1 MAGKFSKKRSAAQS
15 SWLFGLV
22 LIALLLAAVFFGA
35 RWVLRASKAL
45 REKAP
50 AAENA
55 SASASPTPETSAPEA
70 SEPETMQAPETDTN
84 TQPQPDTQTQSLPE
98 APSSEA
104 SRVTLMALGDNLIH
118 NTVYWSAETPD
129 GGYDFTPFYAA
140 IAPVV
145 QQYDIACIN
154 QETILVDDPAL
165 YANYPNFG
173 SPTQVADALADTGF
187 SVVTGAT
194 NHCFDKG
201 ETGILDTCRYWREH
215 HPDITTLGIHDS
227 QPDAQTLRV
236 VEKNG
241 IRLAF
246 LNYTYGL
253 NGGAPQKSWM
263 IDRFGSFDAVKDDLA
278 RAKEAAD
285 FVIVFAHWGE
295 ENTFRPNEYEKNWA
309 QVLADG
315 GADLIIGGHPH
326 VVQPAHILMADGGRE
341 VPVFYSLGNF
351 LSHQT
356 KPQNMLGGM
365 ASVTICKDDT
375 GTFVEHY
382 ELLPTVNLITKN
394 PENGW
399 YHYLPMLLSDYTPE
413 LAASHHIAGCSV
425 EDMQTLF
432 EKIISGTAG

>member
-1 MAGKFSKKRSAAQS
+1 MAGRFSRKKQEPGA
-15 SWLFGLV
+15 SWVLGAV
-22 LIALLLAAVFFGA
+22 LIVLLLAAITLGA
-35 RWVLRASKAL
+35 LWVLRASKAIGASNTAASQTAA
-45 REKAP
+45 EPPGAQESTMQQPQAP
-50 AAENA
+50 AA
-55 SASASPTPETSAPEA
+55 APEPQSELEA
-70 SEPETMQAPETDTN
+70 LPAEPEPE
-84 TQPQPDTQTQSLPE
+84 PKPE
-98 APSSEA
+98 V

-118 NTVYWSAETPD
+118 NTVYWSAELPD

-154 QETILVDDPAL
+154 QETILVGDPAL

-173 SPTQVADALADTGF
+173 SPTQVADALAETGF
-187 SVVTGAT
+187 CVVTGAT

-215 HPDITTLGIHDS
+215 YPDITTLGIHDS
-227 QPDAQTLRV
+227 EEDAKTLRV
-236 VEKNG
+236 IEKNG
-241 IRLAF
+241 IRIAL

-253 NGGAPQKSWM
+253 NGGAPGKTWM
-263 IDRFGSFDAVKDDLA
+263 VDRFVTFDAVKDDLT
-278 RAKEAAD
+278 RAKEASD

-295 ENTFRPNEYEKNWA
+295 EDTFRPNDYEKNWA

-326 VVQPAHILMADGGRE
+326 VVQPARVIMAADGRE

-356 KPQNMLGGM
+356 EAKNMLGGM
-365 ASVTICKDDT
+365 ASVTICKDGT
-375 GTFVEHY
+375 GAYVEHY

-394 PENGW
+394 PDTGW
-399 YHYLPMLLSDYTPE
+399 YNYSPMLLSDYTLD

-425 EDMQTLF
+425 EAMQTLF
-432 EKIISGTAG
+432 DAIVSGTAG